1 MVWTPEQ
8 TGEFLDFLAN
18 DRVAAM
24 WHGFIFRGPR
34 RGKMCALPWSEV
46 SLSGSWFRISAQTV
60 EVAYRTYDEA
70 PKQDSVR
77 TITLD
82 AQTKALWI
90 AWRETQQQER
100 EQWSGE
106 KAWVDSGRVW
116 THENGEALH
125 PDWISRRFNRPRRA
139 VRPASHTSARH
150 PTSVRDAGAPRE
162 GGHQGRSGAAG
173 TQLPPDH
180 LGHLHQRPAAAS
192 DGRGGVHER
201 GRPQVEAAQ
210 PESGGGEG
218 ERQPQQGQEA

>member
-125 PDWISRRFNRPRRA
+125 PDWISRMVQSASSSCPACLPYVCTTPDICPRRWRSSGRRTSRSFRSGWDTA
-139 VRPASHTSARH
+139 PARSPRTPTPASC
-150 PTSVRDAGAPRE
+150 
-162 GGHQGRSGAAG
+162 RSF
-173 TQLPPDH
+173 
-180 LGHLHQRPAAAS
+180 
-192 DGRGGVHER
+192 
-201 GRPQVEAAQ
+201 
-210 PESGGGEG
+210 
-218 ERQPQQGQEA
+218 